1 MVSARGRLK
10 AASQEGFAL
19 MEVIIAA
26 AVLVLVVLGVLA
38 GMDAMTSTAGANK
51 ARTVS
56 ATLAEKDQERL
67 RGMKT
72 MDIDQMNTE
81 PYDVMVGSV
90 KYHVESKAV
99 WVYDASGDEV
109 SCGVAQGQASY
120 MRITSTVTSN
130 KTGGAVKP
138 VVMSSIVAPQVGA
151 SAAGSLSV
159 QVKNAQDQ
167 GVPDVLVTAPP
178 AAPERTNAL
187 GCAVFG
193 QLTAGTYVVTL
204 NKSGYVDKEGVTN
217 PSKPA
222 TVTAGNMSTLEF
234 AYDLGAEITVDV
246 KTKPGTG
253 GVDDPAAS
261 VLGANPELGA
271 GLRSFSLPSAF
282 SPAPS
287 PAYPTDSVTTGT
299 PATVINTYTGR
310 SMLLTNLFPFKDGY
324 TFFSGRCI
332 ANDPSKY
339 VTDYFDTHTGR
350 VTLDPG
356 DRGKHVEVYEPPTRF
371 VVKFTSTARGNA
383 NVYAYPTGAAC
394 GGVRIPLGVTQS
406 SGNTGKVTYPGLPY
420 GDYQICAEWFRS
432 SNSTWYE
439 GVVNTFRNGTEA
451 GPASDTTINVDSG
464 AGNRCGA
471 TAP

>member
-38 GMDAMTSTAGANK
+38 GMDAVTSTAGANK

-67 RGMKT
+67 RGMRT
-72 MDIDQMNTE
+72 MDIDSMNLE
-81 PYDVMVGSV
+81 PYDVMVSTV
-90 KYHVESKAV
+90 KYHVESQAS

-109 SCGVAQGQASY
+109 SCGIPKGQASY
-120 MRITSTVTSN
+120 MRITSTVTSA

-138 VVMSSIVAPQVGA
+138 VVLSSIVAPQVGA

-159 QVKNAQDQ
+159 MVKDAQDN
-167 GVPDVLVTAPP
+167 GVPNVLVTAPP
-178 AAPERTNAL
+178 AAPEKTNAL

-204 NKSGYVDKEGVTN
+204 SKSGYVDKEGVAN

-222 TVTAGNMSTLEF
+222 TVTAGNMSTVEF

-246 KTKPGTG
+246 KNKPDAS
-253 GVDDPAAS
+253 GVDEPSAA
-261 VLGANPELGA
+261 VLGANSELGA
-271 GLRSFSLPSAF
+271 GLRSFTLPSAF
-282 SPAPS
+282 SPAPN
-287 PAYPTDSVTTGT
+287 PAYPQDLDVVVGSQ
-299 PATVINTYTGR
+299 TVDTYTGR
-310 SMLLTNLFPFKDGY
+310 NMLLTNLFPFKGGY
-324 TFFSGRCI
+324 TFYSGRCI
-332 ANDPSKY
+332 AQDPSKF
-339 VTDYFDTHTGR
+339 VTNYFGNHSGR
-350 VTLDPG
+350 VVLDPG
-356 DRGKHVEVYEPPTRF
+356 DRGKHVTVYEPPTAF
-371 VVKFTSTARGNA
+371 KVTFSNTVRGSA

-394 GGVRIPLGVTQS
+394 GGARIPLGVTS
-406 SGNTGKVTYPGLPY
+406 STTGKVTYSGLPY
-420 GDYQICAEWFRS
+420 GDYQICAEWRRT
-432 SNSTWYE
+432 SNNTWYE
-439 GVVNTFRNGTEA
+439 GVIANYRNGTEA
-451 GPASDTTINVDSG
+451 GAATDTEIKVDTG
-464 AGNRCGA
+464 AGKTCGA

>member
-10 AASQEGFAL
+10 AATQEGFAL

-38 GMDAMTSTAGANK
+38 GMDAVTSTAGANK

-72 MDIDQMNTE
+72 MDIDAMNTE
-81 PYDVMVGSV
+81 PYDVKVGPV
-90 KYHVESKAV
+90 TYHVESKAA

-109 SCGVAQGQASY
+109 SCGVAKGQASY
-120 MRITSTVTSN
+120 MRITSTVTSP
-130 KTGGAVKP
+130 KTGEAVKP
-138 VVMSSIVAPQVGA
+138 VVISSIVAPQVGA

-159 QVKNAQDQ
+159 MVKDAQDK
-167 GVPDVLVTAPP
+167 GVPDVTVTAPP
-178 AAPERTNAL
+178 APPEKTNSL

-234 AYDLGAEITVDV
+234 SYDAGAQITVDV
-246 KTKPGTG
+246 KTKPTSGA
-253 GVDDPAAS
+253 DDPAVS
-261 VLGANPELGA
+261 VLGANAELGA
-271 GLRSFSLPSAF
+271 GLRSFTLPSAF
-282 SPAPS
+282 TPTPN
-287 PAYPTDSVTTGT
+287 PAYPTDSVIVNTQ
-299 PATVINTYTGR
+299 TVNTYTAR
-310 SMLLTNLFPFKDGY
+310 SMLLTNLFPFKSGY
-324 TFFSGRCI
+324 TFYSGRCL
-332 ANDPSKY
+332 ANDPSKF
-339 VTDYFDTHTGR
+339 VPDYFDTHSGR
-350 VTLDPG
+350 VVLDPG
-356 DRGKHVEVYEPPTRF
+356 DAGKHVTVYEPPTSF
-371 VVKFTSTARGNA
+371 KVTFTGTGRGSA

-394 GGVRIPLGVTQS
+394 GGARIPLGVTQT
-406 SGNTGKVTYPGLPY
+406 SGANVGKVTYPGLPY
-420 GDYQICAEWFRS
+420 GDYQICAEWKRT
-432 SNSTWYE
+432 SNNTWYE

-451 GPASDTTINVDSG
+451 GASADTTIAVDTG
-464 AGNRCGA
+464 AGKTCGA
-471 TAP
+471 SAP

>member
-38 GMDAMTSTAGANK
+38 GMDAVTSTAGANK
-51 ARTVS
+51 ARTVA

-67 RGMKT
+67 RGMRT
-72 MDIDQMNTE
+72 MDIDSMNLE
-81 PYDVMVGSV
+81 PYDVMVGPV
-90 KYHVESKAV
+90 KYHIESQAA

-109 SCGVAQGQASY
+109 SCGVAKGQASY
-120 MRITSTVTSN
+120 MRITSTVSSA

-138 VVMSSIVAPQVGA
+138 VVLSSIVAPQVGA

-159 QVKNAQDQ
+159 MVKDAQDK
-167 GVPDVLVTAPP
+167 GVPDVTVTAPP
-178 AAPERTNAL
+178 AAPEKTNSL

-204 NKSGYVDKEGVTN
+204 SKSGYVDKEGVTN
-217 PSKPA
+217 PNKPA

-234 AYDLGAEITVDV
+234 AYDAGAQITVDV
-246 KTKPGTG
+246 KTKPDAS

-261 VLGANPELGA
+261 VLGANAELGA
-271 GLRSFSLPSAF
+271 GLRSFTLPSAF
-282 SPAPS
+282 SPAPN

-299 PATVINTYTGR
+299 PATVVNTFTGR
-310 SMLLTNLFPFKDGY
+310 SMLLTNLFPFRSGY
-324 TFFSGRCI
+324 TFYSGRCM

-339 VTDYFDTHTGR
+339 VTNYFDNHSGR
-350 VTLDPG
+350 VVLDPG
-356 DRGKHVEVYEPPTRF
+356 DSGKHVTVYEPPTSF
-371 VVKFTSTARGNA
+371 KVTFNSTVRSAA
-383 NVYAYPTGAAC
+383 NLYAYPTGPAC
-394 GGVRIPLGVTQS
+394 GGVRIPMGVTTA
-406 SGNTGKVTYPGLPY
+406 TGKVTYPGLPY
-420 GDYQICAEWFRS
+420 GDYQICAQWFRT

-439 GVVNTFRNGTEA
+439 GVVNSFRVGTEA
-451 GPASDTTINVDSG
+451 GATSDTTIAVDAG
-464 AGNRCGA
+464 AGNTCGA